1 MSNRFSFVLGR
12 IMLLSVFFHAAAVF
26 AVAPANDNFA
36 AAENLGTLAS
46 VTTAGTTV
54 EATYEATEPIY
65 TGALESVWYKWTAPA
80 SGWKRVSVS
89 STETTISNNPGLAV
103 YQGNDLGSLSAIGVS
118 APGLRL
124 TRFQAVAGKVYYF
137 QVIELD
143 TAGAFSIAL
152 VNGVAPAAP
161 ANDNYASAT
170 TVAASLPRTGVSGT
184 FVDATVELR
193 EPNAYVTSGRATV
206 WYKWTP
212 TSSVLVD
219 IYINSSADTRFRVYT
234 GSTLAALTE
243 VLPRYVYLAY
253 PDAYYQVTSGT
264 TYYIQVGQNG
274 AADRSFTLNL
284 EAAPTLAPPANNAF
298 ASRTSLGNA
307 ATVDRAEETSLDAT
321 TETGEPLPVSSL
333 TATVWYSWTAPESGA
348 VEIKTRGV
356 VEAGASFTN
365 HDTFLC
371 AYTGTTL
378 ASLALQGFNDDIN
391 SSSGDYDSSLVI
403 PVTAG
408 VTYQIQVGSAFGAA
422 DGFAL
427 TLGYVDPDFLP
438 FRVLA
443 FTASTTALN
452 LTSASPTVTFDVTLS
467 DVLENV
473 DDLVLRV
480 EMPTATAPW
489 GGLASS
495 RYLEGATPPVFV
507 ADTTYRFTRTF
518 PAGLPAGTYPLR
530 LTVANQVNGL
540 ADGVPSY
547 GGKER
552 VVLPGGIAAL
562 AVTNTGAVTAAPTLT
577 AFTITPA
584 TVDASAGDVTVNVSV
599 SATGLP
605 VGNDIYLELTDTLG
619 VDAFFAPGLLVHD
632 GTAWKGSFTIGKG
645 TPPMV
650 YRPTISL
657 YGNALGRDYGYG
669 NALATAL
676 PAGSSTAF
684 TITNSNPDF
693 LPPQLKNFTLDT
705 SAVSLS
711 AGDVVVTGTCRI
723 TDASGLS
730 DLQVQIDDGSL
741 TYSPPMIQSRL
752 SGTAQDG
759 IYRWT
764 MMLDHATRAFG
775 YTIVVLVADSAGNA
789 LNLSPVF
796 ATWPDGLPSTLSV
809 TSPSTDPAEV
819 QWMALQNFTPF
830 SGETAFSAKAINADP
845 DGDGLSNLLEFYFDT
860 NPASPVNISTN
871 LPVVSRVDGQLR
883 LDFGQS
889 VPNLA
894 LGTLGSGLIGQYST
908 NLEEWTVVPITTTAP
923 GFYRIVS
930 PAGASGLGYLR
941 LKAAPLP

>member
-1 MSNRFSFVLGR
+1 MSKRLSSVLGR
-12 IMLLSVFFHAAAVF
+12 IVLLSVFFCAAAAF
-26 AVAPANDNFA
+26 AAAPANDDFA
-36 AAENLGTLAS
+36 AAENLGTLSA

-54 EATYEATEPIY
+54 EATYEAAEPIY
-65 TGALESVWYKWTAPA
+65 TAAAQSVWYKWTAPA

-89 STETTISNNPGLAV
+89 STDTTVSNNPGLAV
-103 YQGNDLGSLSAIGVS
+103 YGGNDLGSLSAIGVS
-118 APGLRL
+118 VPGQRL
-124 TRFQAVAGKVYYF
+124 ARFQAVAARVYYF
-137 QVIELD
+137 QVLELD
-143 TAGAFSIAL
+143 TEGTFSIAL
-152 VNGVAPAAP
+152 VNGLAPAAP

-193 EPNAYVTSGRATV
+193 EPNAYVASGRATV

-212 TSSVLVD
+212 SSSVLVD

-243 VLPRYVYLAY
+243 VQPRYLYLAY
-253 PDAYYQVTSGT
+253 PEAYYQLTSGT
-264 TYYIQVGQNG
+264 TYYIQVAQNG

-333 TATVWYSWTAPESGA
+333 TATVWYSWTAPETGA
-348 VEIKTRGV
+348 VEIKTVGV
-356 VEAGASFTN
+356 VEAGAGFTN
-365 HDTFLC
+365 HDTFIC
-371 AYTGTTL
+371 AYTGTSL
-378 ASLALQGFNDDIN
+378 GSLALQGFNDDIDV
-391 SSSGDYDSSLVI
+391 SAGDYDSDLVI
-403 PVTAG
+403 PVTAD

-443 FTASTTALN
+443 FTASGTSLN
-452 LTSASPTVTFDVTLS
+452 LSTASSTVTFDVTLS
-467 DVLENV
+467 DVLENP
-473 DDLVLRV
+473 DDLDLRV
-480 EMPTATAPW
+480 EMPAATAPW
-489 GGLASS
+489 GGLVSS
-495 RYLEGATPPVFV
+495 RYLEGGTPPEFV

-530 LTVANQVNGL
+530 LTVANQGNGL

-547 GGKER
+547 GGKDR
-552 VVLPGGIAAL
+552 VVLPGGTAAL
-562 AVTNTGAVTAAPTLT
+562 TIINTGSVTAAPVLT

-605 VGNDIYLELTDTLG
+605 AENEIYLELTDALG
-619 VDAFFAPGLLVHD
+619 LDAFFAPGLLVHD
-632 GTAWKGSFTIGKG
+632 GIAWKGSFTIGKG

-650 YRPTISL
+650 YRPTIAL
-657 YGNALGRDYGYG
+657 YGTDLGRDYGYG

-684 TITNSNPDF
+684 TITNPNPDF
-693 LPPQLKNFTLDT
+693 LPPQLKDFTLD
-705 SAVSLS
+705 SAAVSLS

-723 TDASGLS
+723 TDTSGLQEFS
-730 DLQVQIDDGSL
+730 VEIDDGAE
-741 TYSPPMIQSRL
+741 TFFPPMIQSRL

-764 MMLDHATRAFG
+764 MLLDHATRAFS
-775 YTIVVLVADSAGNA
+775 YTIVVFVADSAGNA
-789 LNLSPVF
+789 LDLSPVF
-796 ATWPDGLPSTLSV
+796 ATWPDGLPSNLSV
-809 TSPSTDPAEV
+809 TNPSTDPAEV
-819 QWMALQNFTPF
+819 QWMALQNFT
-830 SGETAFSAKAINADP
+830 SITGDAAFSAKAINADP
-845 DGDGLSNLLEFYFDT
+845 DGDGLSNFLEFYFGT
-860 NPASPVNISTN
+860 NPASPANISTN
-871 LPVVSRVDGQLR
+871 LPVVPQVGGQLR

-889 VPNLA
+889 DSNLA

-908 NLEEWTVVPITTTAP
+908 NLEEWTEVPITATAP